1 MCRPNDTL
9 AVVAIDHLPT
19 LLPREASDR
28 FANDLLPSFKELAQ
42 FEAARVWQEALA
54 LFHKKVAEAQA
65 SA

>member
-1 MCRPNDTL
+1 M
-9 AVVAIDHLPT
+9 VAIDHLPT

-42 FEAARVWQEALA
+42 FETARVWQEALA